1 MRRETLQAL
10 EKIGKSLDKGLT
22 PTVHNGGIVMPGRAA
37 ETFRFPGREST
48 NVRQETRGSSTG
60 SRKGTTGGQGSPGGS
75 GPSSEAAP
83 TVISDLESAY
93 CEQLEEIDGAYP
105 GRRVWRQLGG
115 LWLLITAGLV
125 HGSPVTARFLV
136 AVPFDGEIPKAWAFW
151 GDGSWIG
158 PRHTNFADG
167 SICCMH
173 TPDNTWTAGESLV
186 DLFDLYTL
194 WAVRHLH
201 VRLFGRWPGQQVAIL
216 RHERLTEIADDEHC
230 GCGSAIPYAACCK
243 KDDLKHDKLSV
254 AIEFALYGRNRS
266 VPTRIWRFLNGQSE
280 PPQFDEL
287 DF

>member
-1 MRRETLQAL
+1 MHRETLQAL
-10 EKIGKSLDKGLT
+10 KKIGELLDDGLF
-22 PTVHNGGIVMPGRAA
+22 PTVQDGGIVMPGRASNLSVA
-37 ETFRFPGREST
+37 PGEDT
-48 NVRQETRGSSTG
+48 EDVRSKTRGSSTG

-75 GPSSEAAP
+75 GPSSETAP

-105 GRRVWRQLGG
+105 GRRVWWQLGG

-136 AVPFDGEIPKAWAFW
+136 AVPFDGEMPKAWAFW
-151 GDGSWIG
+151 DDGSWIG

-186 DLFDLYTL
+186 DLFNLYTL

-201 VRLFGRWPGQQVAIL
+201 VRLFGRWPGRQVAIL
-216 RHERLTEIADDEHC
+216 RHERLTEIADDEQC

-243 KDDLKHDKLSV
+243 EDDLKRNKLDV
-254 AIEFALYGRNRS
+254 AIEFALYGRDRA
-266 VPTRIWRFLNGQSE
+266 VPTCIWRFLNGQSE
-280 PPQFDEL
+280 PPQFEEL
-287 DF
+287 GF